1 MDEISTGISRRG
13 FVLGGVTAGV
23 AAMVGGGLTAC
34 SPQQK
39 TLLITPLQEK
49 RPSRRLGQTSTRP
62 RLSASTR

>member
-34 SPQQK
+34 SLQQDDM
-39 TLLITPLQEK
+39 
-49 RPSRRLGQTSTRP
+49 SRT
-62 RLSASTR
+62 